1 MEGRAGSSGL
11 RRDKPVSSTQA
22 PQPRPAWGSPLF
34 QEVLSAKAGDTGQ
47 EGSPERVGGSVLS
60 HCGCVSTAEH
70 QLRAMLE
77 TLRERQ
83 TPLLSVAYSPAGW
96 QIKTDWGGEGFSQER
111 LPGGRR
117 CLGRVLKHQ

>member
-22 PQPRPAWGSPLF
+22 PQPRPTWGSPLF
-34 QEVLSAKAGDTGQ
+34 QEVLPAKAGARGQ
-47 EGSPERVGGSVLS
+47 EGSPERGGSVVS

-70 QLRAMLE
+70 LLRAMLE

-83 TPLLSVAYSPAGW
+83 TPSFSAAYSPAGW
-96 QIKTDWGGEGFSQER
+96 QIKTQTGVDKGSVREGFLEAENTWA
-111 LPGGRR
+111 GF
-117 CLGRVLKHQ
+117 